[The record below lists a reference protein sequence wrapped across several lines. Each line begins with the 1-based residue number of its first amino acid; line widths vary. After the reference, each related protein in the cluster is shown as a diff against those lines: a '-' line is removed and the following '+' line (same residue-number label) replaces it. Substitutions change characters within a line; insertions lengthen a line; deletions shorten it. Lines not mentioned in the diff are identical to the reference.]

1 MESSEDGRSEPCA
14 GEGKVPGWLRA
25 CERERYI
32 EIHQGMKN
40 FAMVAVD

>member
-1 MESSEDGRSEPCA
+1 MESSEDGRNEPFA